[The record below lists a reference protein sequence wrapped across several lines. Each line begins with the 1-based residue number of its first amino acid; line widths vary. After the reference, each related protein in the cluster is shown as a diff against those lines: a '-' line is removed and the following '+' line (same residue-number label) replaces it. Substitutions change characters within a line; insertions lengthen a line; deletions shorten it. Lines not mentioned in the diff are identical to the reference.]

1 MPQANY
7 DIILRNGE
15 VVDGT
20 GAPRRRAD
28 VALRGDR
35 ISAVTEPGG
44 IGDAGGA
51 REIDATGRVISPGF
65 IDTHTHDDNA
75 VLIGPDMI
83 PKISQGVTTVI
94 AGNCGVSLA
103 PITFSGMEPP
113 PPPLNLLGGLEHF
126 RFERVT
132 DYVEAVT
139 AAKPRT
145 NVANLIGHS
154 TLRLA
159 CMDDVGK
166 KASAREIDAMRDRL
180 AEGLDAG
187 AIGFSTGLYYKTN
200 AAADMDEVVALAE
213 LLADKG
219 GVYVTHMRDEHD
231 GVLDSLQETFETA
244 NRAHVPVVISHH
256 KCAGPNNWGRSR
268 ETLPVIDEARKRQTV
283 GLDAYPYPAGST
295 VLEPDWVDEE
305 IPILVTWSTPHPER
319 TGQYLADIA
328 AEWGCSQ
335 RDAAV
340 RLLPAGAIYFQMAEE
355 DVRRILAYPPTMI
368 GSDGLPHDS
377 HPHPRLWGTFPRVL
391 GHYCREAGLFT
402 LEEAVH
408 KMTGLSAET
417 FGLKDRGVVREG
429 AFADL
434 VVFDPDSIA
443 DRATFEN
450 PKQTAAGIDLVMVN
464 GTEAW
469 ADGEPTPLR
478 SGRFISRA

>member
-1 MPQANY
+1 MQQSDY

-28 VALRGDR
+28 VAIKGDR
-35 ISAVTEPGG
+35 IHAVAEPGT
-44 IGDAGGA
+44 IGNTRSG
-51 REIDATGRVISPGF
+51 REIDATDRVISPGF

-75 VLIGPDMI
+75 VLVGPDMT
-83 PKISQGVTTVI
+83 PKVSQGVTSVI
-94 AGNCGVSLA
+94 AGNCGISLA
-103 PITFSGMEPP
+103 PITFRDGEP
-113 PPPLNLLGGLEHF
+113 PPPLNLLGGANDF
-126 RFERVT
+126 RFERMG
-132 DYVEAVT
+132 DYVEAVG

-145 NVANLIGHS
+145 NIANLIGHS
-154 TLRLA
+154 TLRVA
-159 CMDDVGK
+159 CMDDVGQ
-166 KASAREIDAMRDRL
+166 KASTKEIDAMRVRL
-180 AEGLDAG
+180 GEGLDAG

-200 AAADMDEVVALAE
+200 AAADMEEVVALAE

-231 GVLDSLQETFETA
+231 GILDSLQETFETA
-244 NRAHVPVVISHH
+244 NRAQVPVVISHH
-256 KCAGPNNWGRSR
+256 KCSGPKNWGRSR
-268 ETLPVIDEARKRQTV
+268 ETLPVIDEARKQQV
-283 GLDAYPYPAGST
+283 IGLDAYPYPAGST
-295 VLEPDWVDEE
+295 VLEPDWVNEE
-305 IPILVTWSTPHPER
+305 IRILVTWSKSHPDR
-319 TGQYLADIA
+319 SGQNLADIA

-340 RLLPAGAIYFQMAEE
+340 RLHPAGAIYFQMNEE
-355 DVRRILAYPPTMI
+355 DVQRILAYPPTMI
-368 GSDGLPHDS
+368 GSDGLPHDT

-391 GHYCREAGLFT
+391 GHYCRDAGLFS

-417 FGLKDRGVVREG
+417 FGLKDRGTVREG

-434 VVFDPDSIA
+434 VVFDPASIQ

-450 PKQTAAGIDLVMVN
+450 PKRAAAGIDLVIVS

-469 ADGEPTPLR
+469 ADGKTTPTR
-478 SGRFISRA
+478 NGRFVSRA

>member
-1 MPQANY
+1 MSRPDY

-28 VALRGDR
+28 IVIRLDR
-35 ISAVTEPGG
+35 IVAVTEPGAIEE
-44 IGDAGGA
+44 IGN
-51 REIDATGRVISPGF
+51 GRVIDVSGRVVSPGF

-75 VLIGPDMI
+75 VLVGPDMT

-94 AGNCGVSLA
+94 VGNCGISLA
-103 PITFSGMEPP
+103 PIAFAGQAEP
-113 PPPLNLLGGLEHF
+113 PPPLNLLGGNEHF
-126 RFERVT
+126 RFEQVR
-132 DYVEAVT
+132 DYVDDVA

-145 NVANLIGHS
+145 NVAILIGHS

-159 CMDDVGK
+159 TMDDVGC
-166 KASAREIDAMRDRL
+166 KASTREIDAMRKRL

-187 AIGFSTGLYYKTN
+187 AIGFSTGLYYTTN

-213 LLADKG
+213 LLADGG

-231 GVLDSLQETFETA
+231 HVLDSLAETFETA
-244 NRAHVPVVISHH
+244 NRAQVPVVISHH
-256 KCAGPNNWGRSR
+256 KCAGPDNWGRSR
-268 ETLPVIDEARKRQTV
+268 ETLPVIDAARGRQTV
-283 GLDAYPYPAGST
+283 GLDAYPYSAGST
-295 VLEPDWVDEE
+295 VLDPDWVDER
-305 IPILVTWSTPHPER
+305 IRILITWSRPHPEKAG
-319 TGQYLADIA
+319 TDLADVA
-328 AEWGCSQ
+328 RDWGCSQ

-340 RLLPAGAIYFQMAEE
+340 RLQPAGAIYFQMDEA

-368 GSDGLPHDS
+368 GSDGLPHDR

-391 GHYCREAGLFT
+391 GHYCREAGLFS

-408 KMTGLSAET
+408 KMTGLSAKT
-417 FGLKDRGVVREG
+417 FGLEDRGILREG

-434 VVFDPDSIA
+434 VVFDPETIE
-443 DRATFEN
+443 DRATFEV
-450 PKQTAAGIDLVMVN
+450 PQQTAAGIDLVIVN

-469 ADGEPTPLR
+469 ADGKPTPLR
-478 SGRFISRA
+478 SGRFVSRA

>member
-7 DIILRNGE
+7 DIVLRNGE

-28 VALRGDR
+28 VALKGDR
-35 ISAVTEPGG
+35 ISAITEPGE

-51 REIDATGRVISPGF
+51 REFDVTGRVISPGF

-103 PITFSGMEPP
+103 PITLSGTEPP
-113 PPPLNLLGGLEHF
+113 PPLSLLGDLEHF

-132 DYVEAVT
+132 DYVGAVS

-145 NVANLIGHS
+145 NIANLIGHS

-159 CMDDVGK
+159 CMDDIGK
-166 KASAREIDAMRDRL
+166 KASAREIDAMRERL

-231 GVLDSLQETFETA
+231 GILDSLQETFETA
-244 NRAHVPVVISHH
+244 NRAQVPVVISHH

-268 ETLPVIDEARKRQTV
+268 ETLPVIDKARGRQTV

-305 IPILVTWSTPHPER
+305 IRILVTWSKSHPEK
-319 TGQYLADIA
+319 TGQDLADIA

-340 RLLPAGAIYFQMAEE
+340 RLQPAGAIYFQMAEE

-408 KMTGLSAET
+408 KMTGLSAKT
-417 FGLKDRGVVREG
+417 FGLTDRGVVREG

-434 VVFDPDSIA
+434 VVFDPESVM

-450 PKQTAAGIDLVMVN
+450 PKQTAAGIDLVIVN

-469 ADGEPTPLR
+469 ADGAPTPLR
-478 SGRFISRA
+478 AGRFISRT